1 VLPIFYDCPMCG
13 KAGSSYDGEIYCGSC
28 EEKYQEE
35 QAEKEKMARAE
46 ARAQG
51 FMPHWPGGPINWN
64 P

>member
-1 VLPIFYDCPMCG
+1 MCG